1 MSPTTCSNKKPSDMW
16 SEGSVNHPV
25 INNRNTTMFLENISS
40 KNQVTMNSQEIA
52 DLVQSRHD
60 KVKQSIERLAKRD
73 VIIQPPMVDEQST
86 DAMGR
91 SRTTSIYVFSGEKG
105 KRDSLIVVAQ
115 LCPEFTGAIVDRWIE
130 LEKQAAAPKLPTNY
144 LEALEQLVEKEKLL
158 IAAQPKIQHYDRVV
172 ERSTLLNATQVAQKI
187 GMTAQRLNKRL
198 EVARVYNRAI
208 KRSRAFNT
216 WFVEQGLGE
225 MKQTANGYPQALF
238 TTKGEAWVVE
248 NFGIEEA

>member
-1 MSPTTCSNKKPSDMW
+1 MSNHSKNQSQNSHLQISYPQTESN
-16 SEGSVNHPV
+16 
-25 INNRNTTMFLENISS
+25 MFLQNISS
-40 KNQVTMNSQEIA
+40 NNQVTMNSQEIA

-60 KVKQSIERLAKRD
+60 KVKQSIERLATPNKVRD
-73 VIIQPPMVDEQST
+73 AVIALPPMGVVVST
-86 DAMGR
+86 FNN
-91 SRTTSIYVFSGEKG
+91 RTYQTEVYTFSGEKG

-115 LCPEFTGAIVDRWIE
+115 LCPEFTAAIVDRWIE

-158 IAAQPKIQHYDRVV
+158 IAAQPKIQHYDKVV

>member
-1 MSPTTCSNKKPSDMW
+1 
-16 SEGSVNHPV
+16 
-25 INNRNTTMFLENISS
+25 MFLQNTSS
-40 KNQVTMNSQEIA
+40 SNPATMNSQEIA
-52 DLVQSRHD
+52 DLVKSRHD
-60 KVKQSIERLAKRD
+60 KVKQSIERLATPNKVRD
-73 VIIQPPMVDEQST
+73 AVIALPPMGVVVST
-86 DAMGR
+86 FNN
-91 SRTTSIYVFSGEKG
+91 RTYQTEVYTFSGEKG

-115 LCPEFTGAIVDRWIE
+115 LSPEFTGAIVDRWIE

-158 IAAQPKIQHYDRVV
+158 IAAQPKIQHYDKVV

-225 MKQTANGYPQALF
+225 MKQTASGYPQALF

>member
-1 MSPTTCSNKKPSDMW
+1 
-16 SEGSVNHPV
+16 
-25 INNRNTTMFLENISS
+25 MFLQNTSS
-40 KNQVTMNSQEIA
+40 NNPATMNSQEIA
-52 DLVQSRHD
+52 DLVKSRHD
-60 KVKQSIERLAKRD
+60 SVKRTIERLAGKG
-73 VIIQPPMVDEQST
+73 VIEFPPTVEIKT
-86 DAMGR
+86 ATR
-91 SRTTSIYVFSGEKG
+91 PLVAHVFSGEKG

-115 LCPEFTGAIVDRWIE
+115 LSPEFTGAIVDRWIE

-158 IAAQPKIQHYDRVV
+158 IAAQPKIQHYDTVV
-172 ERSTLLNATQVAQKI
+172 ERSTLLNATQVAQKL

-198 EVARVYNRAI
+198 EVARVYNRAV
-208 KRSRAFNT
+208 KRSRVFNT

-225 MKQTANGYPQALF
+225 MKQTASGYPQALF

>member
-1 MSPTTCSNKKPSDMW
+1 MNNQQRHHSQASHSQTESN
-16 SEGSVNHPV
+16 
-25 INNRNTTMFLENISS
+25 MFLQNISS
-40 KNQVTMNSQEIA
+40 SNPATMNSQEIA
-52 DLVQSRHD
+52 DLVKSRHD
-60 KVKQSIERLAKRD
+60 KVKQSIERLSTPNKVRD
-73 VIIQPPMVDEQST
+73 AVIALPPMGVVVST
-86 DAMGR
+86 FNN
-91 SRTTSIYVFSGEKG
+91 RTYQTEVYTFSGEKG

-115 LCPEFTGAIVDRWIE
+115 LSPEFTGAIVDRWIE

-158 IAAQPKIQHYDRVV
+158 IAAQPKIQHYDTVV
-172 ERSTLLNATQVAQKI
+172 ERSTLLNATQVAQKL

-198 EVARVYNRAI
+198 EVARVYNRAV
-208 KRSRAFNT
+208 KRSRVFNT

-225 MKQTANGYPQALF
+225 MKQTASGYPQALF